1 MNATYVVSAYPVGR
15 LSDRIDRVWLLAIG
29 MIVLIAADIVLAWGK
44 SVAVVLVGVAIWGL
58 HMGLTQ
64 GLFAALIAD
73 VAPADLRGSA
83 FGFFN
88 FVSGIFAIASSLLAG
103 VLWKRYGSDATFL
116 TGAGFSCVGIAA
128 LLFGPY
134 FPTGDH
140 DRPVVRRR

>member
-1 MNATYVVSAYPVGR
+1 
-15 LSDRIDRVWLLAIG
+15 VWLLAAG
-29 MIVLIAADIVLAWGK
+29 LVTLIAADIVLVGSE
-44 SVAVVLVGVAIWGL
+44 SVAVVLGGVALWGL

-64 GLFAALIAD
+64 GLFAALVAD

-103 VLWKRYGSDATFL
+103 VLWNKYGSDVTFL

-128 LLFGPY
+128 LLCRPY
-134 FPTGDH
+134 LTIGNR
-140 DRPVVRRR
+140 DRPKLGRT